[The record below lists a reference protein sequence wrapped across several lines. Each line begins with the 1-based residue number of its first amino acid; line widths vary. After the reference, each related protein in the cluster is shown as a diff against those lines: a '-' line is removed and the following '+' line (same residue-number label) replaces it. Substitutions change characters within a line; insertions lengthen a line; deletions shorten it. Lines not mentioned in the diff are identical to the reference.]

1 MIDGYD
7 YDEAMKH
14 DGYSLTHRLWFEP
27 VQQPYVD
34 PQMHS
39 NPTFVYTDTYPQE
52 KVDIYTPL
60 NQNKYINLSYK
71 VEEESLL
78 DYFNIRPYLSSNYVY
93 VDVYLS
99 PQEYDLLKNG
109 GKVRFDSDLYDV
121 VSLEGYDATG
131 NNLTTIKMI
140 KRV

>member
-1 MIDGYD
+1 M
-7 YDEAMKH
+7 
-14 DGYSLTHRLWFEP
+14 S
-27 VQQPYVD
+27 V
-34 PQMHS
+34 
-39 NPTFVYTDTYPQE
+39 FVYTDTYPQE
-52 KVDIYTPL
+52 KVIIYTPL
-60 NQNKYINLSYK
+60 NQRNGINLSYK

-121 VSLEGYDATG
+121 VSMEGYDATG
-131 NNLTTIKMI
+131 NNLTTIKLI
-140 KRV
+140 KQV